1 MIEID
6 KNKQPEYQ
14 NILTNEALDFLEKIC
29 NKFEESRQ
37 QILENRKRI
46 QDSISSG
53 NRLSFPE
60 NKEIREKEW
69 TVTPPPDD
77 VANRNVEIT
86 GPVDRKM
93 IINALNSGA
102 DVFMAD
108 FEDST
113 SPTWKNIM
121 DGQVNLLDAN
131 LRDLEFVDP
140 KNKKTYSL
148 NAESKTSLFVRPR
161 GLHLNEKNFL
171 IEGNPISGAFLDFAL
186 YTFHNSKLRLDNG
199 IGTYFYIPKLENS
212 LESKLWDD
220 IFTFSEDELDLPRG
234 TIRATVLLETIS
246 ASFEIEEILFSLKE
260 HSLGM
265 NAGRWDYIFSAIKKH
280 REIPGINFPDRS
292 QITMTVPFMK
302 AYTEL
307 LVQSCHKRGAHAI
320 GGMSAFIPNR
330 RDPEVTEQA
339 FDQVKRDKEREVN
352 MGFDGSWVAHPDLV
366 QLCKDVFQNSLNG
379 KDNQIDYVPTEPI
392 ISEDM
397 LQDFTISD
405 GTITEEGIRTNI
417 RVGILYIQSWL
428 LGQGAAALF
437 NLMED
442 AATAEISRSQLW
454 QWLNNKSSTNDKQKI
469 EKEYIDVLITDEV
482 EKIRILQD
490 ETSKLD
496 EATDLFKNLIFDSNF
511 QEFLTLPA
519 YNLID

>member
-1 MIEID
+1 M
-6 KNKQPEYQ
+6 
-14 NILTNEALDFLEKIC
+14 
-29 NKFEESRQ
+29 Q
-37 QILENRKRI
+37 Q
-46 QDSISSG
+46 SISSG
-53 NRLSFPE
+53 SKLSFP
-60 NKEIREKEW
+60 KDQKIRKDNW
-69 TVTPPPDD
+69 TVNPPPPD

-113 SPTWKNIM
+113 SPTWKNLM
-121 DGQVNLLDAN
+121 DGQINLLDAN
-131 LRDLEFVDP
+131 NRKLEYVDP
-140 KNKKTYSL
+140 KNEKTYAL
-148 NAESKTSLFVRPR
+148 NEDSNTSLFVRPR
-161 GLHLNEKNFL
+161 GLHLDDKNVF
-171 IEGNPISGAFLDFAL
+171 IDGKPVSGAFLDFAL
-186 YTFHNSKLRLDNG
+186 YTFHNAKLRLENN

-212 LESKLWDD
+212 HESQLWDD
-220 IFTFSEDELDLPRG
+220 IFTLSEDELDLPRG

-246 ASFEIEEILFSLKE
+246 ASFEIEEMLYSLKE

-280 REIPGINFPDRS
+280 RDLEEINFPDRS

-330 RDPEVTEQA
+330 RDIDVTEKA
-339 FDQVKRDKEREVN
+339 LENVKKDKEREVS

-366 QLCKDVFQNSLNG
+366 KVCKDVFQSSLG
-379 KDNQIDYVPTEPI
+379 TKDNQIDYVPNEPI
-392 ISEDM
+392 ISEEM
-397 LQDFTISD
+397 LQDFNIPNS
-405 GTITEEGIRTNI
+405 TITEEGIRTNI

-454 QWLNNKSSTNDKQKI
+454 QWLNNKAVTESDNMIDKGFI
-469 EKEYIDVLITDEV
+469 NELIDDEV
-482 EKIRILQD
+482 NKIKEIQKNSEMLN
-490 ETSKLD
+490 
-496 EATDLFKNLIFDSNF
+496 EAVEVFSDLIFDENF
-511 QEFLTLPA
+511 KEFLTLSA

>member
-29 NKFEESRQ
+29 NKFEDTRQ

-186 YTFHNSKLRLDNG
+186 YAFHNSKLRLDNG

-220 IFTFSEDELDLPRG
+220 IFTFSEDELNLPRG

>member
-29 NKFEESRQ
+29 NKFEDTRQ

-186 YTFHNSKLRLDNG
+186 YAFHNSKLRLDRG

-220 IFTFSEDELDLPRG
+220 IFTFSEDELNLPRG

>member
-29 NKFEESRQ
+29 NKFEDTRQ

-186 YTFHNSKLRLDNG
+186 YAFHNSKLRLDNG

-392 ISEDM
+392 VSEDM

-469 EKEYIDVLITDEV
+469 EKEYIDFLITDEV
-482 EKIRILQD
+482 EKIRKLQD

-511 QEFLTLPA
+511 EEFLTLPA

>member
-29 NKFEESRQ
+29 NKFEDNRQ

-46 QDSISSG
+46 QESISSG

-171 IEGNPISGAFLDFAL
+171 IEGDPISGAFLDFAL
-186 YTFHNSKLRLDNG
+186 YAFHNSKLRLDNG

-392 ISEDM
+392 VSEDM

-469 EKEYIDVLITDEV
+469 EKEYIDFLITDEV
-482 EKIRILQD
+482 EKIRKLQD

>member
-29 NKFEESRQ
+29 NKFEDTRQ

-186 YTFHNSKLRLDNG
+186 YAFHNSKLRLDRG

-392 ISEDM
+392 VSEDM

-482 EKIRILQD
+482 EKIRKLQD
-490 ETSKLD
+490 KTSKLD

>member
-29 NKFEESRQ
+29 NKFEDTRQ

-186 YTFHNSKLRLDNG
+186 YAFHNSKLRLDNG

-339 FDQVKRDKEREVN
+339 FDQVKKDKEREVN

-366 QLCKDVFQNSLNG
+366 KLCKDVFQNSLNG

-482 EKIRILQD
+482 EKIRKLQD

>member
-29 NKFEESRQ
+29 NKFEDTRQ

-46 QDSISSG
+46 QESISSG

-186 YTFHNSKLRLDNG
+186 YAFHNSKLRLDNG

-482 EKIRILQD
+482 EKIRKLQD

>member
-29 NKFEESRQ
+29 NKFEDTRQ

-186 YTFHNSKLRLDNG
+186 YAFHNSKLRLDNG

-330 RDPEVTEQA
+330 RDPEITEQA
-339 FDQVKRDKEREVN
+339 FEQVKRDKEREVN

-397 LQDFTISD
+397 LQDFTISG

-511 QEFLTLPA
+511 EEFLTLPA

>member
-29 NKFEESRQ
+29 NKFEDNRQ

-46 QDSISSG
+46 QESISSG

-186 YTFHNSKLRLDNG
+186 YAFHNSKLRLDNG

-392 ISEDM
+392 VSEDM

-469 EKEYIDVLITDEV
+469 EKEYIDFLITDEV
-482 EKIRILQD
+482 EKIRKLQD

>member
-29 NKFEESRQ
+29 NKFEDTRQ

-186 YTFHNSKLRLDNG
+186 YAFHNSKLRLDRG

-220 IFTFSEDELDLPRG
+220 IFTFSEDELNLPRG

-511 QEFLTLPA
+511 EEFLTLPA

>member
-29 NKFEESRQ
+29 NKFEDTRQ

-186 YTFHNSKLRLDNG
+186 YAFHNSKLRLDNG

-330 RDPEVTEQA
+330 RDPEITEQA
-339 FDQVKRDKEREVN
+339 FEQVKRDKEREVN

-366 QLCKDVFQNSLNG
+366 KLCKDVFQNSLNG

>member
-29 NKFEESRQ
+29 NKFEDTRQ

-171 IEGNPISGAFLDFAL
+171 IEGDPISGAFLDFAL

-392 ISEDM
+392 VSEDM

-482 EKIRILQD
+482 EKIRKLQD

>member
-29 NKFEESRQ
+29 NKFEDTRQ

-186 YTFHNSKLRLDNG
+186 YAFHNSKLRLDRG

-220 IFTFSEDELDLPRG
+220 IFTFSEDELNLPRG

-366 QLCKDVFQNSLNG
+366 KLCKDVFQNSLNG

>member
-29 NKFEESRQ
+29 NKFEDTRQ

-186 YTFHNSKLRLDNG
+186 YAFHNSKLRLDNG

-392 ISEDM
+392 VSEDM

-454 QWLNNKSSTNDKQKI
+454 QWLNNKSCLL
-469 EKEYIDVLITDEV
+469 Y
-482 EKIRILQD
+482 
-490 ETSKLD
+490 TSPSPRD
-496 EATDLFKNLIFDSNF
+496 
-511 QEFLTLPA
+511 
-519 YNLID
+519 

>member
-29 NKFEESRQ
+29 NKFEDTRQ

-186 YTFHNSKLRLDNG
+186 YAFHNSKLRLDNG

-392 ISEDM
+392 VSEDM

-511 QEFLTLPA
+511 EEFLTLPA

>member
-29 NKFEESRQ
+29 NKFEDTRQ

-186 YTFHNSKLRLDNG
+186 YAFHNSKLRLDRG

>member
-29 NKFEESRQ
+29 NKFEDTRQ

-186 YTFHNSKLRLDNG
+186 YAFHNSKLRLDNG

-220 IFTFSEDELDLPRG
+220 IFTFSEDELNLPRG

-392 ISEDM
+392 VSEDM

-511 QEFLTLPA
+511 EEFLTLPA

>member
-1 MIEID
+1 
-6 KNKQPEYQ
+6 
-14 NILTNEALDFLEKIC
+14 
-29 NKFEESRQ
+29 
-37 QILENRKRI
+37 
-46 QDSISSG
+46 
-53 NRLSFPE
+53 
-60 NKEIREKEW
+60 
-69 TVTPPPDD
+69 
-77 VANRNVEIT
+77 
-86 GPVDRKM
+86 
-93 IINALNSGA
+93 
-102 DVFMAD
+102 
-108 FEDST
+108 
-113 SPTWKNIM
+113 
-121 DGQVNLLDAN
+121 
-131 LRDLEFVDP
+131 
-140 KNKKTYSL
+140 
-148 NAESKTSLFVRPR
+148 
-161 GLHLNEKNFL
+161 
-171 IEGNPISGAFLDFAL
+171 
-186 YTFHNSKLRLDNG
+186 
-199 IGTYFYIPKLENS
+199 
-212 LESKLWDD
+212 
-220 IFTFSEDELDLPRG
+220 
-234 TIRATVLLETIS
+234 
-246 ASFEIEEILFSLKE
+246 
-260 HSLGM
+260 
-265 NAGRWDYIFSAIKKH
+265 
-280 REIPGINFPDRS
+280 
-292 QITMTVPFMK
+292 MTVPFMK

>member
-29 NKFEESRQ
+29 NKFEDTRQ

-186 YTFHNSKLRLDNG
+186 YAFHNSKLRLDNG

-469 EKEYIDVLITDEV
+469 EKEYIDFLITDEV
-482 EKIRILQD
+482 EKIRKLQD

>member
-29 NKFEESRQ
+29 NKFEDTRQ

-186 YTFHNSKLRLDNG
+186 YAFHNSKLRLDNG

-339 FDQVKRDKEREVN
+339 FDQVKKDKEREVN

-482 EKIRILQD
+482 EKIRKLQD

>member
-29 NKFEESRQ
+29 NKFEDTRQ

-186 YTFHNSKLRLDNG
+186 YAFHNSKLRLDNG

-212 LESKLWDD
+212 LESKLWDN
-220 IFTFSEDELDLPRG
+220 IFTFSEDELNLPRG

-392 ISEDM
+392 VSEDM

-511 QEFLTLPA
+511 EEFLTLPA

>member
-29 NKFEESRQ
+29 NKFEDTRQ

-392 ISEDM
+392 VSEDM

-469 EKEYIDVLITDEV
+469 EKEYIDFLITDEV
-482 EKIRILQD
+482 EKIRKLQD

>member
-29 NKFEESRQ
+29 NKFEDTRQ

-186 YTFHNSKLRLDNG
+186 YAFHNSKLRLDNG

-392 ISEDM
+392 VSEDM

>member
-29 NKFEESRQ
+29 NKFEDNRQ

-46 QDSISSG
+46 QESISSG

-186 YTFHNSKLRLDNG
+186 YAFHNSKLRLDNG

>member
-29 NKFEESRQ
+29 NKFEDTRQ

-186 YTFHNSKLRLDNG
+186 YAFHNSKLRLDNG

-469 EKEYIDVLITDEV
+469 EKEYIDFLITDEV
-482 EKIRILQD
+482 EKIRKLQD

-511 QEFLTLPA
+511 EEFLTLPA